1 MIKRVFLI
9 VLDSMGIGG
18 APDAA
23 EFGDEGA
30 NTLAR
35 IVPSPEYS
43 TPQLAKLGLFNI
55 DGITCGKPVKAPEG
69 AYARLVERSRG
80 KDTTI
85 GHWEIAGAISEKAM
99 PTYPDGFPESF
110 IKAFEKAVGRK
121 TLCNKPYSGT
131 KVIADYGEQH
141 MKTGDPIVYT
151 SADSVFQIAANKEVV
166 PLEELY
172 DICRTARALLNETDN
187 AVGRVIARPFSGT
200 DKSNFKRTSNR
211 HDFSLEPPKKTML
224 EFIQDAG
231 LETIGVGKIKDI
243 FAGVGIGEHIGI
255 KGNDDGMMKTIELAG
270 RDFHG
275 LAFINLVDFDMVYG
289 HRRDIDGYAA
299 AMTAFDKQLAEL
311 RSALGEDDLLM
322 ITADHGCDPGFTA
335 TTDHTRECVPLL
347 ACGAQ
352 VKKDTNLHTRQS
364 YADIGASVCAALGV
378 KADIDGESFWEEIK
392 KGG

>member
-141 MKTGDPIVYT
+141 MKTGDLIVYT

-172 DICRTARALLNETDN
+172 DICRTARALLNETGN

-255 KGNDDGMMKTIELAG
+255 KGNDDGMLKTIELAQ

-299 AMTAFDKQLAEL
+299 AMTAFDKRLAEL
-311 RSALGEDDLLM
+311 RSLLGEDDLLM

-347 ACGAQ
+347 ACGAR
-352 VKKDTNLHTRQS
+352 VKAGSNLHTRQS
-364 YADIGASVCAALGV
+364 FADIGASVCAALGV

-392 KGG
+392 K